1 MAPGWWGIR
10 LQRRPQ
16 KMRCSTYFIHTL
28 FETPKEAETPSHIL
42 LLRGCYIYP
51 VAAGVYSLLPL
62 GHRVAEKIKHI
73 MREELDGIS
82 GIEITMPVL
91 NPAELWKKTKRYY
104 DIGAE
109 LIRFKDRKDRDFVLA
124 MTNEE
129 TVTDIAKHF
138 LRSYRDLP
146 VMLYQVQTKIRD
158 EARPRAGLLRIREFF
173 MKDAYSFHRDF
184 EDLDAYYPK
193 IFNAYL
199 RIFARC
205 GLKSIPIEADSG
217 IMGGTGSHEFM
228 LESTNGEDQFVVC
241 THCDYR
247 ANTEKAEGLKVFSEG
262 PTNAPPPPEKVA
274 TPGVKTIAEL
284 MQFFGCSEV
293 NFLKTVAYE
302 ADGQLVLAVI
312 RGDYSISTTKLTN
325 HLKAIHVNLASEE
338 LLAVKG
344 LHAGFLSPVGIRG
357 LRVVVDTS
365 VGEQDPFVAG
375 ANEIDAHY
383 RDVCLG
389 RDFEVVEKTDIAEV
403 REGDACA
410 KCRQGSLQIKRGIEL
425 GHTFKLGTK
434 YTMPDSIDVTNLDPT
449 GEQKRVI
456 MGCYGIGV
464 ERLMASVV
472 ERWHDDSGIVFPFT
486 ISPFQMVL
494 VSIGKGPEVLSAAEV
509 LYERLS
515 KHYEVLYDDRD
526 ESPGVK
532 LKDADLVGIPI
543 RVVISQKLL
552 KDDNVEIKVRKTGE
566 VIICKQDE
574 LEATLR
580 RIEDELQPSLD
591 GLPYMDE

>member
-1 MAPGWWGIR
+1 
-10 LQRRPQ
+10 
-16 KMRCSTYFIHTL
+16 MRYSSYFIHTL

-62 GHRVAEKIKHI
+62 GHRVAEKIKKI
-73 MREELDGIS
+73 IREELDAIA

-91 NPAELWKKTKRYY
+91 NPAELWKKTKRYF
-104 DIGAE
+104 DIGQE

-129 TVTDIAKHF
+129 VVTDIAKHF

-146 VMLYQVQTKIRD
+146 VMLYHIQTKIRD
-158 EARPRAGLLRIREFF
+158 EARPRGGLLRVREFF

-184 EDLDAYYPK
+184 ADLDAYYPK

-205 GLKSIPIEADSG
+205 GLDSIPIEADSG

-228 LESTNGEDQFVVC
+228 LESPNGEDRFVVC

-247 ANTEKAEGLKVFSEG
+247 ANTEKAEGLKPPHG
-262 PTNAPPPPEKVA
+262 KGADAPPSMEKVA
-274 TPGVKTIAEL
+274 TPGVKTIAAL
-284 MQFFGCSEV
+284 MQFFGAGEA

-312 RGDYSISTTKLTN
+312 SGDYNVSATKLAN
-325 HLKAIHVNLASEE
+325 HLKAIHVDLASEE
-338 LLAVKG
+338 LLAARG
-344 LHAGFLSPVGIRG
+344 LHAGFLSPVGIKGIRTIM
-357 LRVVVDTS
+357 DTS
-365 VGEQDPFVAG
+365 IGQGHVFVAG
-375 ANEIDAHY
+375 ANEIDMHY
-383 RDVCLG
+383 KNVCTG
-389 RDFEVVEKTDIAEV
+389 RDFDIVEQADLAEV

-410 KCRQGSLQIKRGIEL
+410 QCRQGSLRIGRGIEL

-434 YTMPDSIDVTNLDPT
+434 YTAADTMDVTFLDPA

-472 ERWHDDSGIVFPFT
+472 ERWHDDSGMIFPITIAPFGVAIVA
-486 ISPFQMVL
+486 
-494 VSIGKGPEVLSAAEV
+494 IGKSPEVIAAADK

-515 KHYEVLYDDRD
+515 GGYEVLYDDRD
-526 ESPGVK
+526 ESAGVK
-532 LKDADLVGIPI
+532 LKDADLLGVPI
-543 RVVISQKLL
+543 RVVVSQKHL
-552 KDDNVEIKVRKTGE
+552 KGKNVEIKVRKTGE
-566 VIICKQDE
+566 VLICPEDA
-574 LEATLR
+574 LEATLQQLMER
-580 RIEDELQPSLD
+580 LQPTLA

>member
-1 MAPGWWGIR
+1 
-10 LQRRPQ
+10 
-16 KMRCSTYFIHTL
+16 MRCSSYFIHTL

-62 GHRVAEKIKHI
+62 GHRVAEKIKDI
-73 MREELDGIS
+73 MREELDAIA

-146 VMLYQVQTKIRD
+146 VMLYHIQTKIRD

-199 RIFARC
+199 RVFARC
-205 GLKSIPIEADSG
+205 GLNSVPIEADSG

-228 LESTNGEDQFVVC
+228 LESPNGEDHFVVC
-241 THCDYR
+241 SHCDYR
-247 ANTEKAEGLKVFSEG
+247 ANTEKAKGVKTASGGSAEV
-262 PTNAPPPPEKVA
+262 PPLPEKIA
-274 TPGVKTIAEL
+274 TPGVKTIADL
-284 MQFFGCSEV
+284 MKFFGCSEA

-312 RGDYSISTTKLTN
+312 RGDYTISTTKLTN
-325 HLKAIHVNLASEE
+325 HLKAIHVDLASED
-338 LLAVKG
+338 LLAARG
-344 LHAGFLSPVGIRG
+344 LHAGFLSPVGIKG
-357 LRVVVDTS
+357 TRVVVDTS
-365 VGEQDPFVAG
+365 VGERDRFVAG

-383 RDVCLG
+383 RNVYIG
-389 RDFEVVEKTDIAEV
+389 RDFEPGEQTDIAEV
-403 REGDACA
+403 REGDVCA
-410 KCRQGSLQIKRGIEL
+410 QCGQGSLQIKRGIEL

-434 YTMPDSIDVTNLDPT
+434 YTAPDTMDVTYLDPT

-472 ERWHDDSGIVFPFT
+472 ERWHDESGMILPIT
-486 ISPFQMVL
+486 IAPFQVVI
-494 VSIGKGPEVLSAAEV
+494 VSIGKSPEVLDAAAK

-515 KHYEVLYDDRD
+515 NGYEALYDDRD
-526 ESPGVK
+526 ESAGVK

-552 KDDNVEIKVRKTGE
+552 KGDNVEIKVRKTGE
-566 VIICKQDE
+566 VIICKQDD
-574 LEATLR
+574 LEATLKQ
-580 RIEDELQPSLD
+580 IEEKLQPSLQ
-591 GLPYMDE
+591 GLPYMHE